1 MFDPVSIGVLVAGI
15 KGAADVVRKGIE
27 LKKDASTL
35 TSALADLF
43 DIKGEISKKK
53 RRAKKSPIVS
63 NKEVMQIVMAEK
75 QAQETLE
82 QLKNELYWG
91 RRDGADIWKAFWEL
105 RAKMIREREEAERRR
120 IARNQK
126 IKDRIILTI
135 SIVGIMLIGLGSVW
149 FLIDFM
155 FDYGRKAGKW

>member
-1 MFDPVSIGVLVAGI
+1 MLDKTIETLKEQLEHHKIMMI
-15 KGAADVVRKGIE
+15 KAQGAIE
-27 LKKDASTL
+27 
-35 TSALADLF
+35 
-43 DIKGEISKKK
+43 
-53 RRAKKSPIVS
+53 V
-63 NKEVMQIVMAEK
+63 
-75 QAQETLE
+75 LE